1 MTTETIIDL
10 IRNQASRDPEAVA
23 LLAPGRSALVYRSL
37 MEHLD
42 SAAATLASQGIQRG
56 DRVALV
62 LPNGPEMA
70 IAFLA
75 VASLATCAPLN
86 PGYSSQEYGFYLR
99 DLKIK
104 LLIVEAG
111 TKSPAVSVGRSLGI
125 KFIEL
130 RPKLELPAG
139 IFSLSG
145 VQTASTPVNHSSEDD
160 LALVLHTSGTTSR
173 PKIVPLMH
181 TNLAASARN
190 IATSLELTSQDRCL
204 NIMPLFHVHGLI
216 GAVVSSLVAG
226 ASAICAPGLDADK
239 VLDWMD
245 ELAPTWYT
253 AVPTMHQAIL
263 EAARQHAEIAERLH
277 FRFIRSC
284 SSALSIQ
291 VGRELEVMF
300 RAPVIEAYGMTEA
313 SHQIACNPLPP
324 RKHIFGSVGIPS
336 GDEVAIL
343 DEHGKLLPP
352 NLPGEISIR
361 GANVMPGYENNPA
374 ANASAFSDD
383 WLRTGDRGY
392 LDDEGYVFIQ
402 ARFKEMINRGGEKIT
417 PREIDE
423 VLLKH
428 PAILQAVAFAIPHPT
443 LGEDVA
449 AAIVLRA
456 GMDASAGEVRKFA
469 AQHLAD
475 FKVPRKIIFLPD
487 IPKGPTGK
495 VQRIG
500 LAEKLRSELNAV
512 TTGQGGEA
520 YVAPRSPTE
529 EKLSRIWCEVL
540 GINKIG
546 VLDDFFSLGG
556 DSLRGAQLLS
566 RIGEQTGVVLT
577 LNELFEASTIASMAE
592 RIDL

>member
-1 MTTETIIDL
+1 MATETIIDL
-10 IRNQASRDPEAVA
+10 IRNQASKAPEAIA
-23 LLAPGRSALVYRSL
+23 LLAPGRSSLVYRSL

-42 SAAATLASQGIQRG
+42 SATARLASQGIQRG

-70 IAFLA
+70 TAFLA
-75 VASLATCAPLN
+75 VACLATCAPLN
-86 PGYSSQEYGFYLR
+86 PGYSSQEYEFYLR
-99 DLKIK
+99 DLKAK

-111 TKSPAVSVGRSLGI
+111 SKSPAVLVGKSLGI
-125 KFIEL
+125 KVIEL
-130 RPKLELPAG
+130 LPKLDLPAG
-139 IFSLSG
+139 TFYLSG
-145 VQTASTPVNHSSEDD
+145 VQTTSTSVDHAREDD

-204 NIMPLFHVHGLI
+204 NIMPLYHVHGLI
-216 GAVVSSLVAG
+216 GAVVSSLVTG
-226 ASAICAPGLDADK
+226 ASAICTPGLDANK
-239 VLDWMD
+239 VLDWMV
-245 ELAPTWYT
+245 EFAPTWYT
-253 AVPTMHQAIL
+253 AVPTMHQVIL
-263 EAARQHAEIAERLH
+263 ETARQHAEIAGRLH

-284 SSALSIQ
+284 SSALSIR
-291 VGRELEVMF
+291 VGQDLEEIF
-300 RAPVIEAYGMTEA
+300 RTPVIEAYGMTEA
-313 SHQIACNPLPP
+313 SHQISCNPLPP
-324 RKHIFGSVGIPS
+324 HKHIFGSVGIPS

-343 DEHGKLLPP
+343 DEHGKFLPH
-352 NLPGEISIR
+352 NLSGEISIR
-361 GANVMPGYENNPA
+361 GVNVMQGYENNPT
-374 ANASAFSDD
+374 ANASAFSNG

-392 LDDEGYVFIQ
+392 LDDNGYVFIQ

-423 VLLKH
+423 VLLMH
-428 PAILQAVAFAIPHPT
+428 PAILQAVAFAVPHPT

-456 GMDASAGEVRKFA
+456 GMNANAGEVRKFA
-469 AQHLAD
+469 GQHLAD
-475 FKVPRKIIFLPD
+475 FKVPRRIIFLID

-500 LAEKLRSELNAV
+500 LAEKLRLELDAV
-512 TTGQGGEA
+512 TDQGGEH

-529 EKLSRIWCEVL
+529 EKLSQIWCEVL
-540 GINKIG
+540 GVSKVG
-546 VLDDFFSLGG
+546 VLDDFFLLGG

-577 LNELFEASTIASMAE
+577 LTDLFDVSTIARMAE
-592 RIDL
+592 RIDV